1 MILLHEHRLES
12 IFRNSYNTTMIIEAN
27 MKKIIPVMIV
37 SLLVLSSCNFPLF
50 KTSAVSASEVSTK
63 VAQTLQAVATE
74 EITATFTP
82 IPLTTATATPTATV
96 SPTPTTSPEDPRVQ
110 FGTPT
115 FSESF
120 DSGSSFGLKTPYT
133 DDAITMSVANGEMT
147 MQSSRLN
154 GGIHWRLAYLTPRN
168 LYLEGTFT
176 TVNCSGSDF
185 YGLVMRSPTYTD
197 GTGYYFAVTC
207 GGQFGLYRMDGAG
220 NFHALQDLRSDPA
233 FLAGSG
239 QTNRVGVLLQ
249 DSHFTFYLNGKLV
262 GQIDNS
268 DLPDKGYFG
277 VFQSAQETA
286 NMTIKVEQID
296 EWNRP

>member
-1 MILLHEHRLES
+1 
-12 IFRNSYNTTMIIEAN
+12 MIIEAN

-37 SLLVLSSCNFPLF
+37 SLLILSSCNFPLF
-50 KTSAVSASEVSTK
+50 KTPTVSASEVSTK
-63 VAQTLQAVATE
+63 VAQTLQAVASQAATS
-74 EITATFTP
+74 TPVPTPLSTFT
-82 IPLTTATATPTATV
+82 LTPTIAP
-96 SPTPTTSPEDPRVQ
+96 SPTPTTSPEDPRSL
-110 FGTPT
+110 FGAPD
-115 FSESF
+115 FSETF

-133 DDAITMSVANGEMT
+133 DNAITMSVANGEMI
-147 MQSSRLN
+147 MQNNRLS
-154 GGIHWRLAYLTPRN
+154 GGVHWRLAYLTPRD

-176 TVNCSGSDF
+176 TANCSGSDF
-185 YGLVMRSPTYTD
+185 YGLVLRSPTYTD
-197 GTGYYFAVTC
+197 GIGYYFAVTC

-220 NFHALQDLRSDPA
+220 NFHSLQDLRSDPV
-233 FLAGSG
+233 FQAGSG

-249 DSHFTFYLNGKLV
+249 DSHFTFYLNGKMV